1 MTNIQCCPIPISPNT
16 TTEGLSYLE
25 AMYHLC
31 EIASQRL
38 NPEATADNSYQTIL
52 DNCQSIESLRDRV
65 YPQLRSKEACKTVVD
80 RLQYFALRLHT
91 SFFVSVCCRPS
102 LRRDCTQLRASEKRA
117 LSDRCKTNLTETV
130 RMFLAMHQISNI
142 PTRSWAFTYHGLSS
156 AVLLGILC
164 EPKQDLEIR
173 GLHGDLIAA
182 LSATAAKEQTNPASP
197 AEHTLKSDRD
207 IELSGP
213 LSRALTALRNIYD
226 YGTLHGASGVGVGL
240 GVSRSESASGTRT
253 PVGAFPLSLQAQGS
267 MGASGAGGAG
277 TPQYRGG
284 GQNHAGFDRHQDAA
298 LAMAELQNGSSNLA
312 DFAT

>member
-1 MTNIQCCPIPISPNT
+1 
-16 TTEGLSYLE
+16 
-25 AMYHLC
+25 
-31 EIASQRL
+31 
-38 NPEATADNSYQTIL
+38 
-52 DNCQSIESLRDRV
+52 
-65 YPQLRSKEACKTVVD
+65 
-80 RLQYFALRLHT
+80 
-91 SFFVSVCCRPS
+91 
-102 LRRDCTQLRASEKRA
+102 
-117 LSDRCKTNLTETV
+117 
-130 RMFLAMHQISNI
+130 MFLAMHQISNI

-197 AEHTLKSDRD
+197 AEHILKSDRD

-277 TPQYRGG
+277 TRNTAVVDRITPASTGTKTPHSPW
-284 GQNHAGFDRHQDAA
+284 QNCRTGAVTWQTSRRK
-298 LAMAELQNGSSNLA
+298 
-312 DFAT
+312 